1 MRPAKAVLSPIALTL
16 FVLLAARLAPGGMQV
31 THKGCDLPFQA
42 GVSFVVTDGGGY
54 ATIDMTK
61 WNDAALIQDSNGCVD
76 PLLDYPNAFNPNPNA
91 TACNVVPKSL
101 GHVKIYSK
109 RDDGGKFMY
118 LLFDVDD
125 QTIPTNQVLTALG
138 DRIIIQ
144 LDTKPSGAKSLTP
157 ATFRL
162 DYVVPRGSPGT
173 GSRLWYKGSTTNQ
186 TATWTQGTPPAAL
199 AIAGGDRPDASG
211 YRVAFQIPLAD
222 ATVGYDLAA
231 NNQFPDFGIA
241 IAIVNDIGCFD
252 PNSDPQNPGVT
263 YEMLTGAAFPG
274 GIADAQNP
282 NSLTISNF
290 TDPMLTDLSSITPEP
305 NASPEDNWFN
315 PSLWAT
321 GTFKGAGDSVYITHD
336 SNFYTSDDIK
346 TTYCNVANFADVIGP
361 GQKNSNWYQ
370 YFAGAPCALGT
381 FAQFRVHTAAAQPI
395 RRRVIFF
402 WAESGMNIPQWNFV
416 RLTAPITLNA
426 GELTAQTPPCPWTS
440 VPSGLKAHPCV
451 RVLILP
457 ESLTDAV
464 WSEAFLRGLT
474 SIPDSG
480 GPNGIDLAGLR
491 NAYSITDAQMA
502 QMNIEWSDTAVPCPP
517 AASCQ
522 PCSDTVNPGGDVR
535 FPGEPAPPGRPP
547 AGGPIQPHFLRDDR
561 PSPIRPAAYQ
571 QRRDSAGPDAHGNGV
586 QATAATHPQQPADRR
601 GDQLPGGG
609 DRAASKRQAL
619 YVLAV
624 ARGCDQG
631 RRAPLLEWDG
641 EHPALLQHH
650 QLQGCAEIDHRH
662 HAGDPPA
669 RCAADRREYHA
680 IPVCVRQGRDQG
692 GHGVRQPDP
701 GAADVSAVSAA
712 ERRGRPVPVPARHGT
727 GLRTTDRP
735 RELGRAGWTVA
746 EPKDPLFRTLRQ
758 RAELTEGE
766 GRHLGRL
773 PRWPRSFDPIRA
785 GRSPDSRACHHDDGL
800 DKTRCRRLAIAG
812 RLTRRR
818 PAGAPPADLDP
829 ARQREP

>member
-370 YFAGAPCALGT
+370 YFAGAP
-381 FAQFRVHTAAAQPI
+381 
-395 RRRVIFF
+395 
-402 WAESGMNIPQWNFV
+402 
-416 RLTAPITLNA
+416 AP
-426 GELTAQTPPCPWTS
+426 
-440 VPSGLKAHPCV
+440 
-451 RVLILP
+451 
-457 ESLTDAV
+457 
-464 WSEAFLRGLT
+464 
-474 SIPDSG
+474 
-480 GPNGIDLAGLR
+480 
-491 NAYSITDAQMA
+491 
-502 QMNIEWSDTAVPCPP
+502 
-517 AASCQ
+517 
-522 PCSDTVNPGGDVR
+522 GDVR
-535 FPGEPAPPGRPP
+535 PVPGPYGGRPADPAPRHLLLGGERHEHSPVEFRPPDGPDHAQRRRADGADASVPMDQRTLGPEGAPVRPRADPAREPHRRRLERGLPARPDLDPGLRGPERDRPGRPEECLQHHRCSDGPDEHRVVRYGRTMPPGRVLP
-547 AGGPIQPHFLRDDR
+547 AVF
-561 PSPIRPAAYQ
+561 
-571 QRRDSAGPDAHGNGV
+571 
-586 QATAATHPQQPADRR
+586 
-601 GDQLPGGG
+601 
-609 DRAASKRQAL
+609 
-619 YVLAV
+619 
-624 ARGCDQG
+624 
-631 RRAPLLEWDG
+631 
-641 EHPALLQHH
+641 
-650 QLQGCAEIDHRH
+650 
-662 HAGDPPA
+662 
-669 RCAADRREYHA
+669 
-680 IPVCVRQGRDQG
+680 
-692 GHGVRQPDP
+692 GH
-701 GAADVSAVSAA
+701 
-712 ERRGRPVPVPARHGT
+712 
-727 GLRTTDRP
+727 
-735 RELGRAGWTVA
+735 
-746 EPKDPLFRTLRQ
+746 
-758 RAELTEGE
+758 
-766 GRHLGRL
+766 
-773 PRWPRSFDPIRA
+773 
-785 GRSPDSRACHHDDGL
+785 
-800 DKTRCRRLAIAG
+800 
-812 RLTRRR
+812 
-818 PAGAPPADLDP
+818 
-829 ARQREP
+829 REPRR